1 MLLME
6 NSHQSSA
13 AVTMEVEV
21 VYALPSR
28 QILAKIWVPPETT
41 LEQAIQLSGIM
52 KQFPEIDLNRNRIG
66 IFGKLEKKEAIVRPH
81 DRVEIYRALLIDPKE
96 ARRLRVSGIKSKQ

>member
-1 MLLME
+1 
-6 NSHQSSA
+6 
-13 AVTMEVEV
+13 MEVEV

-41 LEQAIQLSGIM
+41 LEQAIQFSGIT
-52 KQFPEIDLNRNRIG
+52 KHFPEIDLNRNRIG
-66 IFGKLEKKEAIVRPH
+66 IFGKLEKKETIVRPH

>member
-1 MLLME
+1 MA
-6 NSHQSSA
+6 NSHQCA
-13 AVTMEVEV
+13 AAMMEVEV

-41 LEQAIQLSGIM
+41 LEQAIQLSGIT
-52 KQFPEIDLNRNRIG
+52 KHFPEIDLNRNRIG
-66 IFGKLEKKEAIVRPH
+66 IFGKFEKKEAIVRPY